1 MVYSRGTHLVQVE
14 ANFAH
19 HISYFI
25 NLLFLFPF
33 TVEEFEDEGDYG
45 YSTEATED
53 FDLDALHES
62 TPSTNFYDF
71 LLEVCMNKHYTNIVH
86 EQILYKY

>member
-1 MVYSRGTHLVQVE
+1 MLTTCRIL
-14 ANFAH
+14 F
-19 HISYFI
+19 ISC
-25 NLLFLFPF
+25 LFPF
-33 TVEEFEDEGDYG
+33 TVDEFEDEGDYG
-45 YSTEATED
+45 YATEATEY

-71 LLEVCMNKHYTNIVH
+71 LLEVCINKHYTNIVH